1 MGYERFAP
9 HANKEIVRE
18 ETALTVVS
26 LRRKRAFLAAKLHTL
41 LIPLSKLPSEKRGLH
56 KATARVIEEAYDE
69 LYQELSNLVQAL
81 ENQLDNQTGGYA
93 EHRRIRAEL
102 DRLMTEPA
110 PHITQLNL
118 FINASLNLIRLTD
131 RANILITKTP
141 VGSITMRKSDPANA
155 WAEGL

>member
-1 MGYERFAP
+1 M
-9 HANKEIVRE
+9 RE

-41 LIPLSKLPSEKRGLH
+41 LIPLSKLPAEKRGLH
-56 KATARVIEEAYDE
+56 KATAQVIEEAYDE

-102 DRLMTEPA
+102 DRLMIEPA
-110 PHITQLNL
+110 PHITQLIQ
-118 FINASLNLIRLTD
+118 FIEACKHIIMLTD
-131 RANILITKTP
+131 RINVLITRTP
-141 VGSITMRKSDPANA
+141 VGSITMRKEDPANA
-155 WAEGL
+155 YAEGL